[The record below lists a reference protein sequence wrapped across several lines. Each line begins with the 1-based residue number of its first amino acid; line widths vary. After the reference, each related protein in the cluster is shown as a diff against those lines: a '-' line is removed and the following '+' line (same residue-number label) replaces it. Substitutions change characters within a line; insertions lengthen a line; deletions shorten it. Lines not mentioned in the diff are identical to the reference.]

1 MLQELQRV
9 CTLPE
14 SAQAF
19 KATLREPTP

>member
-9 CTLPE
+9 CILPE